1 MLPWNV
7 IIRVLTPIATT
18 IAGRMLTNP
27 DTVNKIANSGA
38 MRQIARSAA
47 RMKVKAENA
56 IETQPELQKLAKE
69 FGKDFKSGKR

>member
-1 MLPWNV
+1 
-7 IIRVLTPIATT
+7 
-18 IAGRMLTNP
+18 
-27 DTVNKIANSGA
+27 

-69 FGKDFKSGKR
+69 FGKDYKSGKR